1 MKTHARLIAT
11 LALAA
16 FAAFGLSAC
25 TTTPDPA
32 PAPVVTKTTVDLLL
46 EVRSKELDLERTDQM
61 AWLKFAAESGSDM
74 VKGFVM
80 GKSAAKGV
88 GAAQSSTAQTIAQA
102 QAQAD
107 ETALRREQLADKNS
121 AWNRSLQLF
130 DRVVPVV
137 MFSQGLKFQKFQVQE
152 TNAQNRYTLDTL
164 RGAQSDGFSQGSGA
178 ALGGVSAGSGATLGG
193 VSAGA
198 AAASAGASAV
208 AGALAPTPVPTTP
221 AE

>member
-1 MKTHARLIAT
+1 MKRLFAA
-11 LALAA
+11 LLFAALAA
-16 FAAFGLSAC
+16 FGLAGC
-25 TTTPDPA
+25 TTTPTA
-32 PAPVVTKTTVDLLL
+32 TPAPVVTKTTVDLLL

-80 GKSAAKGV
+80 GRSASKAP
-88 GAAQSSTAQTIAQA
+88 GAGQSSTTQTIVQA

-107 ETALRREQLADKNS
+107 NTALRREQMANDNGPW
-121 AWNRSLQLF
+121 ARTLQVF
-130 DRVVPVV
+130 DRVVPVY

-164 RGAQSDGFSQGSGA
+164 RGAQSDGFTLGSGA

-208 AGALAPTPVPTTP
+208 AGALAPAPAPATP